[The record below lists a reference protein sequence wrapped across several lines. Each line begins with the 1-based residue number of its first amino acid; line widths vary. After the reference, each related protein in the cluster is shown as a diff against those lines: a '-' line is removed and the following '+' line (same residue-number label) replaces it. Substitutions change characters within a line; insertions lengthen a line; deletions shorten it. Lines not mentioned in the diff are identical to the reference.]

1 MKLAC
6 VYDHH
11 NAVAEWK
18 KRGLDEWVTDVFEV
32 PSIKIAPR
40 CTSKIRDHVEG
51 ELQSEGWALDVRL
64 THDKQLSVTAM
75 KEDMAF
81 QLQTGNMS
89 RAPYDL
95 LKLQYLFQ
103 AEKIECAGLA
113 IPTRGAAKKIGDNLA
128 NADRIWDELQ
138 LFDRVITVPIL
149 LIAFE

>member
-1 MKLAC
+1 MKFTY

-11 NAVAEWK
+11 HSVAEWK
-18 KRGLDEWVTDVFEV
+18 KRNLHDWIKGVFEA
-32 PSIKIAPR
+32 PSIKIER
-40 CTSKIRDHVEG
+40 KCTSEIRSHVEN
-51 ELQSEGWALDVRL
+51 EFHSAGWALDVKI
-64 THDKQLSVTAM
+64 THDKQNTVFAM
-75 KEDMAF
+75 KEDVAF

-113 IPTRGAAKKIGDNLA
+113 IPTRDAAKKIGDNIA

-149 LIAFE
+149 LIAFD